1 MADNQSNGTRPQEG
15 APMSAAEIY
24 ANARALSGFLREK
37 SDQIEEARTLPRE
50 VVARMR
56 DAGVFRIAMPKI
68 WGGPELSTIEI
79 SEVIEEVSQASASAG
94 WCVMIGCDS
103 GFMSAF
109 LDDAVGRKLYPHLD
123 MVTAGSITPSR
134 ADRVE
139 GGYRISGQW
148 PFGSGINHADVVMAA
163 CVVYENGAPTTD
175 GGAPVVRCMM
185 APASSFEVLDT
196 WHTTGLRGTGSNDFR
211 ASDLFIPHEHSFSF
225 TGPIKRDGTLYRH
238 RLNFFTKIPGVPLG
252 MARAMIDQVAAAMQT
267 KVELPSQR
275 LYKNAARVQ
284 NAIAE
289 AEMILGAARAY
300 AYSTLEGHWKRL
312 KANERLTER
321 ERADI
326 VLSRINSAQAAR
338 RVIRMLFDTVG
349 GSAIYS
355 ARGPFDRALR
365 DIETLCQHLGVQR
378 RVLEH
383 VGAMLLKSDAAP
395 FPFL

>member
-238 RLNFFTKIPGVPLG
+238 RLNFFTKIPGVPFG
-252 MARAMIDQVAAAMQT
+252 HGAGHDRSGGGGDADQSRAALAA
-267 KVELPSQR
+267 
-275 LYKNAARVQ
+275 
-284 NAIAE
+284 
-289 AEMILGAARAY
+289 
-300 AYSTLEGHWKRL
+300 TLQKRRSGS
-312 KANERLTER
+312 ERDR
-321 ERADI
+321 G
-326 VLSRINSAQAAR
+326 SRDDSR
-338 RVIRMLFDTVG
+338 R
-349 GSAIYS
+349 S
-355 ARGPFDRALR
+355 ARLR
-365 DIETLCQHLGVQR
+365 LFRIGR
-378 RVLEH
+378 SLE
-383 VGAMLLKSDAAP
+383 AAQGE
-395 FPFL
+395 